1 MPPLPLFLL
10 SAVGTA
16 VAVISGSVAIAA
28 RFPGNPVVR
37 ALIAT
42 GQLAFTWYVGH
53 ILIGLGTV
61 IALGLTEDRPLA
73 LGVAAGA
80 AFFTVVAA
88 ISLLWRRRFRHGPLE
103 WVMRRVA
110 G

>member
-1 MPPLPLFLL
+1 
-10 SAVGTA
+10 V
-16 VAVISGSVAIAA
+16 
-28 RFPGNPVVR
+28 
-37 ALIAT
+37 
-42 GQLAFTWYVGH
+42 
-53 ILIGLGTV
+53 
-61 IALGLTEDRPLA
+61 

-80 AFFTVVAA
+80 GISTASAV